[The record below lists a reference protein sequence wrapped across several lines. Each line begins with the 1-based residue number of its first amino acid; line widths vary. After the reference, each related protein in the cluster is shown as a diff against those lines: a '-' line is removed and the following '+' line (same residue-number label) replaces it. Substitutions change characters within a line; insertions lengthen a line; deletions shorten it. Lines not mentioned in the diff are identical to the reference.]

1 LGLCALGAMILFIS
15 LNYAAVTT
23 ALAVLY
29 HDQRL
34 REDGPPPA
42 TQQAGEAV

>member
-1 LGLCALGAMILFIS
+1 MILFIS
-15 LNYAAVTT
+15 LTYAGMTT

-34 REDGPPPA
+34 RKDGPPPA
-42 TQQAGEAV
+42 PLQSGGAV